1 MNPGSSIRISCDR
14 PLDSA
19 FADRIEAALAD
30 PAIRT
35 LLIEFH
41 CRAETETGEV
51 DQILADDRLIG
62 RLRTLI
68 RQMEQSPKAV
78 AALVFESIGGLQL
91 EVALACHVRFAGVGT
106 ICLDFPWLKYGLM
119 PILGGTQRLPRLCGI
134 EWAARLLLEAE
145 KNESPGRSGGGVAGS
160 EGSQPA

>member
-1 MNPGSSIRISCDR
+1 MNPGSYARISCDR
-14 PLDSA
+14 PLNA
-19 FADRIEAALAD
+19 LFAGRIEAALTD
-30 PAIRT
+30 PGISA

-41 CRAETETGEV
+41 CRAETESSEI
-51 DQILADDRLIG
+51 DQILADDPLIE

-68 RQMEQSPKAV
+68 RRMEQSPKAV
-78 AALVFESIGGLQL
+78 VALVPESIGGLQL
-91 EVALACHVRFAGVGT
+91 EVALACHARFAGVGT

-145 KNESPGRSGGGVAGS
+145 KMSLTDAGGG
-160 EGSQPA
+160 